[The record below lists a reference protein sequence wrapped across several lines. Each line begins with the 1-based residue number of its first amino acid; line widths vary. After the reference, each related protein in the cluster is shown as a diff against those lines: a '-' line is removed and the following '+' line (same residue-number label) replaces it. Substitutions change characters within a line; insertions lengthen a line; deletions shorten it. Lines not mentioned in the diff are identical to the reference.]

1 MYDTINEYADFYF
14 NFLIGEYPEDHKDY
28 RQTSNFFQYLEDCG
42 LSDSE
47 IYMIAGLVKPKNVL
61 TIDDIPDK
69 IKEGS
74 LLEKDKF
81 YYHKELTITPPPPG
95 WETEEDYQF
104 YREIKLR
111 YTLDDVLDYFI
122 KASNV
127 RADWVARDKEIGSIK
142 YLLKEYKKFK
152 FIEPIDFLLHLIDYC
167 VSDNMEVNTIY
178 DLRHKE
184 IELAEAL
191 EIDIANAVARGK
203 NVVIWR
209 S

>member
-1 MYDTINEYADFYF
+1 MFDTYNKYADFYY
-14 NFLIGEYPEDHKDY
+14 NFMIGEYPESFEDY
-28 RQTSNFFQYLEDCG
+28 IKTCNFFGYLEDSG
-42 LSDSE
+42 ISDGE
-47 IYMIAGLVKPKNVL
+47 IYMITGLVKPKEVL

-69 IKEGS
+69 IREGS

-81 YYHKELTITPPPPG
+81 YFHKELIIVPPPPG
-95 WETEEDYQF
+95 WDTVEDYKF
-104 YREIKLR
+104 YREIKIR

-122 KASNV
+122 KSTGV
-127 RADWVARDKEIGSIK
+127 RADWVSRDKEIGSIK

-152 FIEPIDFLLHLIDYC
+152 FIEPLDFLLHLIDYC
-167 VSDNMEVNTIY
+167 VSDNMEISTIY

-191 EIDIANAVARGK
+191 EVDIANATARGK
-203 NVVIWR
+203 NTIIWR

>member
-1 MYDTINEYADFYF
+1 MFDTYNKYADFYY
-14 NFLIGEYPEDHKDY
+14 NFMIGEYPESHEDY
-28 RQTSNFFQYLEDCG
+28 IKTSNFFGYLEDSG
-42 LSDSE
+42 ISDGE
-47 IYMIAGLVKPKNVL
+47 IYMITGLVKPKHVL

-69 IKEGS
+69 IRESS

-81 YYHKELTITPPPPG
+81 YYHKELIIVPPPPG
-95 WETEEDYQF
+95 WNVEEDYKF
-104 YREIKLR
+104 YREMKIR
-111 YTLDDVLDYFI
+111 YTLDDALDYFI
-122 KASNV
+122 KSTGV
-127 RADWVARDKEIGSIK
+127 RAEWVAREKEIGSIK

-152 FIEPIDFLLHLIDYC
+152 FIEPLDFLLHLIDYC
-167 VSDNMEVNTIY
+167 VSDNMEINTIY

-203 NVVIWR
+203 NTIIWR